1 MGAGR
6 VALVPFGASV
16 GAKLRRKKTADSD
29 EMVSNRR
36 VCFVGILV
44 PRVTSQICGFVFVV
58 AYLSRCEN

>member
-16 GAKLRRKKTADSD
+16 GAKLQRKKTADSD

-36 VCFVGILV
+36 VFCMY
-44 PRVTSQICGFVFVV
+44 TSNT
-58 AYLSRCEN
+58 YSH

>member
-16 GAKLRRKKTADSD
+16 SAKLRKRKTADSD

-36 VCFVGILV
+36 AVNLCVCLFCKL
-44 PRVTSQICGFVFVV
+44 
-58 AYLSRCEN
+58 

>member
-16 GAKLRRKKTADSD
+16 GAKLQRKKTADSD

-36 VCFVGILV
+36 AFLYVFWYLESLV
-44 PRVTSQICGFVFVV
+44 KFAVLF
-58 AYLSRCEN
+58 LW